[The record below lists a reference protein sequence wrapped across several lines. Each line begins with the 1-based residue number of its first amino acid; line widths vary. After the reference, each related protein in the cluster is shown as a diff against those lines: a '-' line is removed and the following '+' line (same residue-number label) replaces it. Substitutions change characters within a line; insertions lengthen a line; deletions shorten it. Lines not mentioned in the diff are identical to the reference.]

1 CTQTQSATPLQSFLG
16 GIGLVLPAHALL
28 VLNGKVFGIS
38 GFMHRC
44 LRGDKEAVAGVAGL
58 MAGGAVVGL
67 IDRAGPSPIT
77 LPLSL
82 VALSGGLVGLGTKL
96 ANGCTSGHMVCGL
109 SRLSIRSLAATCTFF
124 LTGVM
129 TTRVLHG
136 AAGGVLSVDT
146 DWSLSLHGYSLL
158 AAQLV
163 PLAFIAAAY
172 LNSNTLTF
180 VQDAP
185 SDEDKRTPRLTSR
198 LLAAF
203 TTAVDFALA
212 LRLSN
217 LVDPQKVLS
226 FLVLPRVV
234 RNIVDAPLRAIGLV
248 SASATRPFDPSLAF
262 LAAGALPLG
271 MALYRFFRGPEVPR
285 LGGQW
290 SIPKGGKVDARLIV
304 GAAIFGVGWGMVGI
318 CPGPA
323 LVNLGR
329 ALSSRSDLSPL
340 LVWLSTFI
348 IGGLIAPA

>member
-1 CTQTQSATPLQSFLG
+1 QSQSATPLQSFLG
-16 GIGLVLPAHALL
+16 GVGLVLPAHALL
-28 VLNGKVFGIS
+28 LLNGKVFGIS

-44 LRGDKEAVAGVAGL
+44 LRGDKEAAAGVAGL
-58 MAGGAVVGL
+58 IAGGAVVGL

-124 LTGVM
+124 LTGVL
-129 TTRVLHG
+129 TTQLLHG
-136 AAGGVLSVDT
+136 AAGGVLSVGT
-146 DWSLSLHGYSLL
+146 DWSMGLHGYSLL
-158 AAQLV
+158 VAQLV
-163 PLAFIAAAY
+163 PLAFIVASYSKSNALTY
-172 LNSNTLTF
+172 LQEAST
-180 VQDAP
+180 
-185 SDEDKRTPRLTSR
+185 DEDKKTHRSTSR
-198 LLAAF
+198 ILAAF

-226 FLVLPRVV
+226 FLVLPPVV
-234 RNIVDAPLRAIGLV
+234 RNIVDAPLRAIGLISV
-248 SASATRPFDPSLAF
+248 PVTRPFDPSLAF

-348 IGGLIAPA
+348 MGGLIAPA

>member
-44 LRGDKEAVAGVAGL
+44 LRGDKEAAAGVAGL
-58 MAGGAVVGL
+58 IAGGAVVGL

-124 LTGVM
+124 LTGVL

-136 AAGGVLSVDT
+136 AAGGVLSVGT
-146 DWSLSLHGYSLL
+146 DWSLGPHGYSLL
-158 AAQLV
+158 AVQLV
-163 PLAFIAAAY
+163 PLAFIVASY
-172 LNSNTLTF
+172 LKSN
-180 VQDAP
+180 VNIYDAS
-185 SDEDKRTPRLTSR
+185 SDEEKKTPHSTSR

-226 FLVLPRVV
+226 FLVLPPVV

-248 SASATRPFDPSLAF
+248 SKPATRPFDPSLAF

-340 LVWLSTFI
+340 LVWLCTFI
-348 IGGLIAPA
+348 VGGLIAPA

>member
-1 CTQTQSATPLQSFLG
+1 TQSATPLQSFLG

-28 VLNGKVFGIS
+28 LLNGKVFGIS

-44 LRGDKEAVAGVAGL
+44 LRGDREAAAGVAGL
-58 MAGGAVVGL
+58 IAGGAVVGL

-124 LTGVM
+124 MTGVL
-129 TTRVLHG
+129 TTRVLHS
-136 AAGGVLSVDT
+136 AADGVLSVST
-146 DWSLSLHGYSLL
+146 DWSLGLHGYSLL

-172 LNSNTLTF
+172 LKSNTLTF

-285 LGGQW
+285 LRGQW
-290 SIPKGGKVDARLIV
+290 SIPKGGRVDARLIV

-348 IGGLIAPA
+348 MGGLIAPA